1 MEMLSCLLFLS
12 IYCMVHLF
20 FLTGLREEGQLSIRY
35 HLDFSTLN
43 IQLNSNYFTTKIFAM
58 AWRYG
63 ALRAQNAHWPLRG
76 HRPIGIM
83 GSSLLSKSVLGHYI

>member
-1 MEMLSCLLFLS
+1 
-12 IYCMVHLF
+12 
-20 FLTGLREEGQLSIRY
+20 
-35 HLDFSTLN
+35 
-43 IQLNSNYFTTKIFAM
+43 M

-83 GSSLLSKSVLGHYI
+83 GSSLLSKSVLGHYIYCWMNTWLLAVGIVFKVSNLMFCVSTSSGVEPPIN